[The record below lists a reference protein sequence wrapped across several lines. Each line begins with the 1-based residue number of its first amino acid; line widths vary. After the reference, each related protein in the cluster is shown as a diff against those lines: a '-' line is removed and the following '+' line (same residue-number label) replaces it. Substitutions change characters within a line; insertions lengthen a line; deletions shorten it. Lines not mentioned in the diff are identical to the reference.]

1 METTKKTDPIA
12 LAILAALEEAGDLSA
27 TELAQ
32 MIAEAKRKPSDPVDL
47 WRKYLPAVKQQA
59 LHLARNAQIL
69 MIRKGEIVTDFYKV
83 KGLVRY
89 RKNTDI

>member
-1 METTKKTDPIA
+1 MDDHKKTDPIA
-12 LAILAALEEAGDLSA
+12 LVILAALDQGEDLSA
-27 TELAQ
+27 VELAQ
-32 MIAEAKRKPSDPVDL
+32 MIADVKRKPKDPADL

-59 LHLARNAQIL
+59 LHLARNQEIL

-89 RKNTDI
+89 RKIN

>member
-1 METTKKTDPIA
+1 MDNSKKTDPIA
-12 LAILAALEEAGDLSA
+12 LVILAALDEGEDLSA
-27 TELAQ
+27 VELAH
-32 MIAEAKRKPSDPVDL
+32 MIADVKRKPKDPIDL

-59 LHLARNAQIL
+59 LHLARNQEIL

-89 RKNTDI
+89 RKI